1 MQNSIRLS
9 VIIPMYQSEKYI
21 SECIRSVSSQAI
33 EEIEIICVDDGCTD
47 NTCNIVQQKMNKD
60 ERIQLVH
67 ITHSGVSCARNAGIG
82 CSSGA
87 YILFL
92 DADDKLCNK
101 KLASTLRKAE
111 KKKADI
117 LIFSG
122 TTSAPYS
129 TPLWVR
135 DAFSAHNMLY
145 HDFSPDI
152 FLKEKSCRP
161 SACNKLYRR
170 GLIQKYGLRFP
181 ESLSLAEDHVFQF
194 LVFPKAQD
202 IVFTRNRLYFYRI
215 NQENSAVGNY
225 EQKPNE
231 KKEMHF
237 RAMKLVYECWEQ
249 EGYFLLSEYRRVFI
263 LCYLELMFGELLE
276 GSWEERHLTA
286 SRIYQELLPLQD
298 TWCSASSQMEIVTL
312 LEQRNIP
319 VAEQK
324 LASYQKKTWMTRV
337 LLKMTAPARYVK
349 RVGLYSAFEH
359 YIGRILHTEP

>member
-21 SECIRSVSSQAI
+21 SECIGSVSGQMV
-33 EEIEIICVDDGCTD
+33 EELEIICVDDGCTD
-47 NTCNIVQQKMNKD
+47 NTCDIVRQRMNLDK
-60 ERIQLVH
+60 RIQLVR
-67 ITHSGVSCARNAGIG
+67 ITHSGVSRARNAGIA

-101 KLASTLRKAE
+101 TLAPTLRKAE

-117 LIFSG
+117 LVFSG

-135 DAFSAHNMLY
+135 DAFSAHNMSY
-145 HDFSPDI
+145 HHFLPDI

-161 SACNKLYRR
+161 SACNKLYKRE
-170 GLIQKYGLRFP
+170 LIRKHGICFP
-181 ESLSLAEDHVFQF
+181 EGLSLAEDHVFQF

-202 IVFTRNRLYFYRI
+202 IIFTRNRLYFYRI
-215 NQENSAVGNY
+215 NQANSAVGNY
-225 EQKPNE
+225 EQKPDE
-231 KKEMHF
+231 RKEMHF
-237 RAMKLVYECWEQ
+237 KAMKLVYECWEQ
-249 EGYFLLSEYRRVFI
+249 ERYFLLGEYRRVFI
-263 LCYLELMFGELLE
+263 LCYLELMFAELLE
-276 GSWEERHLTA
+276 GSWEERCLTA

-298 TWCSASSQMEIVTL
+298 TWWSASDQMEIVTL
-312 LEQRNIP
+312 LDQRNISI
-319 VAEQK
+319 AEQK
-324 LASYQKKTWMTRV
+324 LALYQQKTWMTRV
-337 LLKMTAPARYVK
+337 LLKITAPIRYVK

-359 YIGRILHTEP
+359 YIGRLLHTEP